1 MNNQIKQFIIIVSAV
16 AASALMASLGNT
28 EEQSRYI
35 FICGMLGG
43 ILGIVT
49 SRMDGD
55 KNERFK
61 DI

>member
-1 MNNQIKQFIIIVSAV
+1 MNNQIKQFIMIVSVV
-16 AASALMASLGNT
+16 AISVLMSSLGST
-28 EEQSRYI
+28 DEQSRHI

-55 KNERFK
+55 KNERN
-61 DI
+61 IR